1 MKDKV
6 LQRKMF
12 REKALNKYG
21 GDMLPKY
28 KTGDLNVSEK
38 PQGTF
43 DSGIASIRKVF
54 PNFLNVTGE
63 NNTADTDTGGILG
76 APYDSRKAMLL
87 SVAGRL
93 LQAQQRP
100 GEGMFAGVGR
110 GVGKAITEDFPVIQ
124 KLSLDDRA
132 ARAKAA
138 KGSGALNLVEVT
150 DLVTGE
156 EGKKIPYNEYLIDQ
170 QQGTGR
176 YMFGKTQKYTLGADV
191 EDLGKK
197 GDNRSLSAPAKI
209 YYLKKFGPEKFA
221 QTFLPFDS
229 GAFNY
234 DDYVAK
240 LKADQYAAELEEDNK
255 GISAD
260 INKKSTFI
268 DLATRLED
276 TISGDE
282 FAKATLGSPANIQT
296 WLDNTL
302 SGVKTAIAERGVFG
316 VYKTSEDLKYGDAM
330 NIESDL
336 KAIRENKELSKA
348 EKQKQIEEYITNYE
362 DSKGNLLSSQKGFGL
377 TKTGIKQFAILDA
390 SAQTLVIELAYAL
403 AKARE
408 EGGRFSVSDIE
419 LAMRSVGN
427 GASRAQAL
435 AKIAEIKKTAVNDVV
450 TRYFNHVDYRKY
462 LSDIRAGKMTEEQAL
477 NEIAKAD
484 PRIIPY
490 IKPYLIGKG
499 FAKED
504 KKEVVL

>member
-6 LQRKMF
+6 LLRKMF
-12 REKALNKYG
+12 RQKALKKYG
-21 GDMLPKY
+21 GDILPKFQAGTGQDGV
-28 KTGDLNVSEK
+28 KTEK
-38 PQGTF
+38 G
-43 DSGIASIRKVF
+43 
-54 PNFLNVTGE
+54 
-63 NNTADTDTGGILG
+63 GGILDRLFFPKSEPRVDVNKVAG
-76 APYDSRKAMLL
+76 IPSLAQPYDSRQAMLL
-87 SVAGRL
+87 AVAGRL
-93 LQAQQRP
+93 LQAEQRP
-100 GEGMFAGVGR
+100 GEGVFAGVGR
-110 GVGKAITEDFPVIQ
+110 GVGKAITEDFPIIK
-124 KLSLDDRA
+124 KLDLEDRA

-138 KGSGALNLVEVT
+138 KGSGTLNLVEVT
-150 DLVTGE
+150 DLNTGE
-156 EGKKIPYNEYLIDQ
+156 EGKKIPYDEYVLDQ
-170 QQGTGR
+170 QQPKPR
-176 YMFGKTQKYTLGADV
+176 YMFGESEKYTLGADV
-191 EDLGKK
+191 EGLGKK

-209 YYLKKFGPEKFA
+209 YYLKNLGPEKFA

-240 LKADQYAAELEEDNK
+240 LKADKYAAELEEDNK

-276 TISGDE
+276 TISGDD
-282 FAKATLGSPANIQT
+282 FGKATLGSPANIQT

-302 SGVKTAIAERGVFG
+302 SGFSTAVSERGVFG
-316 VYKTSEDLKYGDAM
+316 VYRTSEDLKYGDAM

-336 KAIRENKELSKA
+336 AAIRNSDLSKA
-348 EKQKQIEEYITNYE
+348 EKQKQIEDYITNYT
-362 DSKGNLLSSQKGFGL
+362 DSKGNQLSAQKGFGL
-377 TKTGIKQFAILDA
+377 TKTGIKQFAVLDA
-390 SAQTLVIELAYAL
+390 RAQTLVIELAYAL

-427 GASRAQAL
+427 GASREQAL

-504 KKEVVL
+504 KSDVKL

>member
-12 REKALNKYG
+12 REKALKKYG

-28 KTGDLNVSEK
+28 KTGDLNVGEE
-38 PQGTF
+38 PQGTL
-43 DSGIASIRKVF
+43 DSGIASIREVF

-63 NNTADTDTGGILG
+63 NNTADTG
-76 APYDSRKAMLL
+76 APYDSKKAMVLAI
-87 SVAGRL
+87 AGQL

-100 GEGMFAGVGR
+100 GESIFSGVGR
-110 GVGKAITEDFPVIQ
+110 GVGKAITEDFPVIK

-132 ARAKAA
+132 ARAKT
-138 KGSGALNLVEVT
+138 GTLNLVKVT
-150 DLVTGE
+150 DLTTGE
-156 EGKKIPYNEYLIDQ
+156 EGKEIPYNEYVLDQ
-170 QQGTGR
+170 QQPEPR
-176 YMFGKTQKYTLGADV
+176 YMFGKSEKYTLGADV
-191 EDLGKK
+191 KGLGKK
-197 GDNRSLSAPAKI
+197 GENRSLSAPAKI
-209 YYLKKFGPEKFA
+209 YYLKDMGPEKFA
-221 QTFLPFDS
+221 QTFLPYDS

-240 LKADQYAAELEEDNK
+240 LKADKYAAELEEDNK
-255 GISAD
+255 GISED

-276 TISGDE
+276 TISGDG
-282 FAKATLGSPANIQT
+282 FSATLGSVGGAQT

-302 SGVKTAIAERGVFG
+302 SGVNTAISERGVFG
-316 VYKTSEDLKYGDAM
+316 VYRTSEDLKYSDAM
-330 NIESDL
+330 DIESDL
-336 KAIRENKELSKA
+336 EAIREDKKLSKA

-362 DSKGNLLSSQKGFGL
+362 DSKGNQLSSQNDFGL
-377 TKTGIKQFAILDA
+377 TKTGIKQFAVLDA
-390 SAQTLVIELAYAL
+390 KAQTLVIELAYAL

-427 GASRAQAL
+427 GSSREQAL

-462 LSDIRAGKMTEEQAL
+462 LSEIRAGKMTEQQAL
-477 NEIAKAD
+477 DEIAKAD

-499 FAKED
+499 FAEEED
-504 KKEVVL
+504 DGIKL